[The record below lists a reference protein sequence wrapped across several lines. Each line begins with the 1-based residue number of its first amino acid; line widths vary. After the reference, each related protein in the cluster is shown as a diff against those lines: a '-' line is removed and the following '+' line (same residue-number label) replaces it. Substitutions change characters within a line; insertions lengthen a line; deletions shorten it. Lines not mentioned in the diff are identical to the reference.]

1 MSLALHAIHPLQCV
15 VSFGHDIAPVVC
27 PWKTTAASV
36 ARAVFLTV
44 TMTNDHLY
52 TWTQQ
57 GSSQHATNGPHS
69 ANACQTAL
77 A

>member
-1 MSLALHAIHPLQCV
+1 MVTILAGLMAAVPSRHCYGCISADMSGTSDKNRWPAKANARNPDL
-15 VSFGHDIAPVVC
+15 
-27 PWKTTAASV
+27 TAK
-36 ARAVFLTV
+36 
-44 TMTNDHLY
+44 